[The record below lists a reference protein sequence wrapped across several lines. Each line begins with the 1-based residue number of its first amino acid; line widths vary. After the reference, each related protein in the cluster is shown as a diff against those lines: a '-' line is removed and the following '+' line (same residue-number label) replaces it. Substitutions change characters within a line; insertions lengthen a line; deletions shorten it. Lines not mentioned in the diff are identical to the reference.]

1 MLTFILAC
9 DDECTGI
16 LLKEL
21 FEMKLQIDDLN
32 VLDLPRLPWGYLNR
46 ISAEEQ
52 RLRVFLFLSLL
63 YEFCFSVYYI
73 VPLDLLESLLASC
86 R

>member
-52 RLRVFLFLSLL
+52 RLRVFLFLHYYMNLAFLFCIL
-63 YEFCFSVYYI
+63 YSF
-73 VPLDLLESLLASC
+73 P
-86 R
+86 